1 MEVAPPVES
10 HRERATPM
18 QRLLAAIGGFL
29 VGFTRLAVLTAL
41 MLPIL
46 IASFLT
52 VDIPVRALDHYFPM
66 EAMRPG
72 NWLSRG
78 DIFMAFGAMAGVL
91 MARRFGGD
99 EAARAITAAWGL
111 AAFAAFAGIAYLAP
125 DLAPGDLPAARYIAA
140 FVLAAMMGQYMAV
153 GLFDV
158 LRGGTDWWR
167 APLYALLAGYA
178 VHVTLFYGVAYW
190 SSSVPWLNW
199 MATDFALKAA
209 MAVAFLWP
217 YWRLRRGL
225 KPRGG
230 LGG

>member
-1 MEVAPPVES
+1 MEVAPAVES

-18 QRLLAAIGGFL
+18 QRLLAAVSEFL
-29 VGFTRLAVLTAL
+29 VGFVRLGTLTL
-41 MLPIL
+41 ILLPIL
-46 IASFLT
+46 LASFLT
-52 VDIPVRALDHYFPM
+52 VDIPVRVLDHYFTM
-66 EAMRPG
+66 DAMRPG

-78 DIFMAFGAMAGVL
+78 DLFMALGAMAGVL
-91 MARRFGGD
+91 IARRFGGD

-111 AAFAAFAGIAYLAP
+111 AALATFAGVAYLAP
-125 DLAPGDLPAARYIAA
+125 QLSPGDMPAGRYVAA
-140 FVLAAMMGQYMAV
+140 FVLAAMMGQYLAV

-178 VHVTLFYGVAYW
+178 VHVILFYSIAYW
-190 SSSVPWLNW
+190 GSPTPWANW
-199 MATDFALKAA
+199 MATDFSLKAA
-209 MAVAFLWP
+209 LAVAFLWP
-217 YWRLRRGL
+217 YRQLRRRL